1 MKARIALAL
10 TETNQAYANAGI
22 TTRMRL
28 VHLEEAP
35 YAETGN
41 ITTDRNRLSTNGDG
55 YLDQVHTRRNQFGAD
70 IVALLV
76 QNGGGYCGIAQAIMA
91 SQSTAFHVTARGCA
105 TGYYSFGHETGHLQG
120 MRHDTYVDSGTTPYT
135 YGHGYV
141 HTGGTAAQRWRTVMA
156 YDDRCTSLGYN
167 CTRLQYFSN
176 HLNTYNGAAMGVFAT
191 ARNYQVANNTDLT
204 VANFRT
210 QVIGNP
216 FASSFNSSSSGWSAV
231 TGSWSLSSSA
241 YLRSTG
247 LANTGATVRHT
258 GKYGD
263 LTYTVRMRRY
273 GTCATCS
280 NRIIIRG
287 NPGSLGSYNVWEP
300 SYLFQYSNSGMYNIV
315 YVNAAG
321 TVTSLKPWTASGA
334 VAMNNWNTLKVV
346 AVGTQ
351 LKFYINNVLVYTAFN
366 SGLRVGS
373 VGFGFHRDAA
383 AGTLYV
389 DYANLSNTPTADINP
404 NAEVDQGIELEGGTI
419 NQAP

>member
-1 MKARIALAL
+1 
-10 TETNQAYANAGI
+10 
-22 TTRMRL
+22 
-28 VHLEEAP
+28 
-35 YAETGN
+35 
-41 ITTDRNRLSTNGDG
+41 
-55 YLDQVHTRRNQFGAD
+55 
-70 IVALLV
+70 
-76 QNGGGYCGIAQAIMA
+76 
-91 SQSTAFHVTARGCA
+91 
-105 TGYYSFGHETGHLQG
+105 
-120 MRHDTYVDSGTTPYT
+120 
-135 YGHGYV
+135 
-141 HTGGTAAQRWRTVMA
+141 
-156 YDDRCTSLGYN
+156 
-167 CTRLQYFSN
+167 
-176 HLNTYNGAAMGVFAT
+176 
-191 ARNYQVANNTDLT
+191 
-204 VANFRT
+204 
-210 QVIGNP
+210 
-216 FASSFNSSSSGWSAV
+216 
-231 TGSWSLSSSA
+231 
-241 YLRSTG
+241 
-247 LANTGATVRHT
+247 
-258 GKYGD
+258 
-263 LTYTVRMRRY
+263 MRRY